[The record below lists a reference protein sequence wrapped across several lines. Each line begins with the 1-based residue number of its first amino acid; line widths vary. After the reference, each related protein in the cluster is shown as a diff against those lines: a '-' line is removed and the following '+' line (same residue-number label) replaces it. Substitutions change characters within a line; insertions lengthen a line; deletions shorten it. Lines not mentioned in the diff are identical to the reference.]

1 MNIAPFDVTPIIE
14 RVRAKVTV
22 LRQVAGA
29 SDFAAVKNLTDYPA
43 PCAYVVLAR
52 DKSDPIAVGY
62 APRGQQVAIEQDQ
75 RVTFGVIVAVSN
87 YREQRGAQVSPQLQ
101 QILGAIRGALL
112 GYVPDVPGGRPCLHV
127 QGDLTDYNAGTALWT
142 DVWQTAQTIGVDAP

>member
-1 MNIAPFDVTPIIE
+1 MSTAPFDVTPIIE
-14 RVRAKVTV
+14 RIRAKVTV

-29 SDFAAVKNLTDYPA
+29 ADFAAVKSLADYPA

-52 DKSDPIAVGY
+52 DKSEPTQVGH
-62 APRGQQVAIEQDQ
+62 APRGQQVAVAQDQ
-75 RVTFGVIVAVSN
+75 RVTFGVIVAVAN
-87 YREQRGAQVSPQLQ
+87 YREQPGAQLTPQLQ
-101 QILGAIRGALL
+101 LILGAIRDVLL
-112 GYVPDVPGGRPCLHV
+112 GFVPDVPGARPCLHV

>member
-1 MNIAPFDVTPIIE
+1 MSTAPFDVTPIIE
-14 RVRAKVTV
+14 RIRAKVTV

-29 SDFAAVKNLTDYPA
+29 ADFAAVKSLTDYPA

-52 DKSDPIAVGY
+52 DKSEPTQVGY
-62 APRGQQVAIEQDQ
+62 APRGQQVAVAQDQ
-75 RVTFGVIVAVSN
+75 RVTFGVIVAVAN
-87 YREQRGAQVSPQLQ
+87 YREQRGAQLTPQLQ
-101 QILGAIRGALL
+101 LILGAIRDVLM
-112 GYVPDVPGGRPCLHV
+112 GYVPDVPGARACLHV